1 MLTKSGNFD
10 TKVLNDKYVVL
21 LRKVL
26 GSVNN
31 KIHIRD
37 HLLLYTKDIWEI
49 KVILQLQLKWYKDLD

>member
-1 MLTKSGNFD
+1 MLSRSANFD

-31 KIHIRD
+31 KIHIRA
-37 HLLLYTKDIWEI
+37 HLLLYTKDI
-49 KVILQLQLKWYKDLD
+49 

>member
-1 MLTKSGNFD
+1 MLSRSANFD

-37 HLLLYTKDIWEI
+37 HLLLYTKDI
-49 KVILQLQLKWYKDLD
+49 